1 MTTAAEG
8 RRVRITGTVQGVG
21 FRPWVYRSAVESGIT
36 GRVWNDSSGVTIE
49 AFGAESALRAFG
61 HALRGRTPPAAH
73 VADIAESVIPHES
86 LSTFS
91 IVASA
96 TSAARHVSIPPDLAT
111 CDACVDD
118 IFAPGNRRH
127 RYAFT
132 NCTNCGPRFTIATD
146 APYDRSATTMAPFA
160 MCAACRTEYEDVA
173 DRRFHAQPV
182 ACPECGPTLTLVRCG
197 DSTGVNREHARHTR
211 GVQSREVETTRLRE
225 RHGES
230 TPFSSHGSPA
240 AVLEPADV
248 ATPADVVEEAARALL
263 DGLIVA
269 VKGIG
274 GFHLAC
280 DASSE
285 SAVQRLRARKHR
297 DEKPLAVMVRTIDV
311 ADALAELGSLHRELL
326 LSPERP
332 IVLVDKRPGSV
343 LAPSIAPGN
352 RQIGLMLPYSPLHH
366 LLLADVGRPLVMT
379 SGNRSDEPIAFT
391 NEDALA
397 RLGGIADL
405 IVLHDRDIH
414 TRCDDSVA
422 AIVAG
427 APMLI
432 RRSRGYVPRAIDL
445 HHPVSRPIL
454 ATGAALKNTFCL
466 AAGTEAFLGP
476 HIGDLENL
484 ETYDSYTTAI
494 ERFQRFVDVRPEVI
508 ACDAHPDYLSTMFAE
523 GRLEPVIKVQ
533 HHHAHVVSA
542 MAEHGLEGPV
552 IGLAYDGT
560 GYGFDGTSWGGEVL
574 WATPSQFE
582 RLATFRSIA
591 LVGGD
596 AAVHEPWRAALAL
609 VLDAWDGIVPEQT
622 MSLMASVTPDE
633 QHRMAALIRAGV
645 QVSRARGVGRY
656 FDAFGALFL
665 NRRRAAFEGQVALEW
680 NQVADPSV
688 TRAYPFS
695 IDESCSP
702 MEVDLR
708 PTMRAAIGE
717 RQAGV
722 AVAEIAAAFHN
733 TLAAATA
740 AVVVRAIA
748 QVGHVPV
755 VASGGCFQNARLA
768 ASIQSALGHV
778 DVRFHK
784 CVPPGDGGIALGQAV
799 VANAR
804 VTRGV

>member
-1 MTTAAEG
+1 MATAPLAEG

-21 FRPWVYRSAVESGIT
+21 FRPWVYRSAVESGVT

-61 HALRGRTPPAAH
+61 LALRGRTPPAARI
-73 VADIAESVIPHES
+73 ADIAECAIPHES
-86 LSTFS
+86 LLTFS
-91 IVASA
+91 IVTSA
-96 TSAARHVSIPPDLAT
+96 TSPARHVSIPPDLAT

-118 IFAPGNRRH
+118 IFTPGNRRY
-127 RYAFT
+127 RYPFT
-132 NCTNCGPRFTIATD
+132 NCTNCGPRLTIATD
-146 APYDRSATTMAPFA
+146 APYDRSTTTMAPFA
-160 MCAACRTEYEDVA
+160 MCDACRTEYEDVA

-182 ACPECGPTLTLVRCG
+182 ACPECGPRLTLVRCG
-197 DSTGVNREHARHTR
+197 DSNWVPPL
-211 GVQSREVETTRLRE
+211 V
-225 RHGES
+225 
-230 TPFSSHGSPA
+230 
-240 AVLEPADV
+240 
-248 ATPADVVEEAARALL
+248 DVVDEAAHALV
-263 DGLIVA
+263 DGLVVS

-280 DASSE
+280 DATSE

-297 DEKPLAVMVRTIDV
+297 DEKPLAVMVRTIEV
-311 ADALAELGSLHRELL
+311 ADALADFGPAHRELL

-332 IVLVDKRPGSV
+332 IVLVDKRPGNL

-422 AIVAG
+422 AVVAG
-427 APMLI
+427 APALI

-445 HHPVSRPIL
+445 HRPVSSPVL

-466 AAGTEAFLGP
+466 ASGTQAFLGP

-484 ETYDSYTTAI
+484 ETYDSFTTAI
-494 ERFQRFVDVRPEVI
+494 ERFQQFVDIRPEII
-508 ACDAHPDYLSTMFAE
+508 ACDAHPDYMSTMYAE
-523 GRLEPVIKVQ
+523 ACRQPVIAVQ

-542 MAEHGLEGPV
+542 MAEHGLDGPV

-574 WATPSQFE
+574 WATPAQFE
-582 RLATFRSIA
+582 RLATFRPIA

-609 VLDAWDGIVPEQT
+609 VLDAWDGILPEQA

-633 QHRMAALIRAGV
+633 QQRMASLIRAGV
-645 QVSRARGVGRY
+645 QVSLARGIGRY

-665 NRRRAAFEGQVALEW
+665 DRRRAAFEGQVALQW
-680 NQVADPSV
+680 NQVAEPSV
-688 TRAYPFS
+688 TREYPFS
-695 IDESCSP
+695 IDESRSP

-708 PTMRAAIGE
+708 PSLRAAIGE

-722 AVAEIAAAFHN
+722 SVAEIAAAFHN

-740 AVVVRAIA
+740 AVVVRAA
-748 QVGHVPV
+748 GQTGHLTV

-768 ASIQSALGHV
+768 ESIQSALGHF
-778 DVRFHK
+778 DIRFHQ
-784 CVPPGDGGIALGQAV
+784 CVPAGDGGIALGQVV
-799 VANAR
+799 VASAR
-804 VTRGV
+804 AGLGV